1 MSNGPRL
8 SHTSARYFSR
18 DGPHRIFFFR
28 CTCMHVNCE
37 VIIMHRSSYS
47 ARERERSWSLAI
59 DGAHRS
65 PYACSLIICRR
76 AYSFCS
82 VMALSLCLFRYEVVR
97 HRTSSPFICPILL
110 GVLGLIIILNNTEAH
125 FAVSRDHYTDRCM
138 HRDVYMYTYLLLLIL
153 HAKATYIAVWSLPH
167 GFSNGTWASSKLK
180 NMKKKKEKRLQQAVL
195 EHRTREKD
203 ASRNV
208 QDYLLSSC

>member
-1 MSNGPRL
+1 MPNGPHL
-8 SHTSARYFSR
+8 GHTSAWYFSR
-18 DGPHRIFFFR
+18 DGTHRIFFFR

-47 ARERERSWSLAI
+47 ARERSWSLAI

-65 PYACSLIICRR
+65 PYACSLIIRRR

-97 HRTSSPFICPILL
+97 HRTSSPLICPILL

-138 HRDVYMYTYLLLLIL
+138 HRDVYIADKLLRHTATGSYYYDRSNRHPVSYHKTISLESYNPTICMLYLPCTALQL
-153 HAKATYIAVWSLPH
+153 HK
-167 GFSNGTWASSKLK
+167 G
-180 NMKKKKEKRLQQAVL
+180 
-195 EHRTREKD
+195 
-203 ASRNV
+203 
-208 QDYLLSSC
+208 